1 MEKGLVHIYTGNGK
15 GKTTSAIGLGIRAY
29 GRGFK
34 VYMAQFLKSAETGE
48 LNVLKTLEPG
58 FTVKRFEMVNKFTW
72 SMNDAEKKETGEGI
86 DKLFDTTVIDSESG
100 AWDMLILDE
109 ILGAIKGGFISLQKV
124 VEFVKNKPYGLELIM
139 TGRAA
144 PEELVVLS
152 DYVSEINPI
161 KHPMD
166 KGIGARIGIES

>member
-34 VYMAQFLKSAETGE
+34 VYMAQFLKSAESGE
-48 LNVLKTLEPG
+48 LNVLKNLEPG
-58 FTVKRFEMVNKFTW
+58 FTVKRFEMVDKFTW
-72 SMNDAEKKETGEGI
+72 NMNEAEIKETGEGLN
-86 DKLFDTTVIDSESG
+86 KLFDLAITDTKNG

-109 ILGAIKGGFISLQKV
+109 ILGAIKGGFIPIQKV
-124 VEFVKNKPYGLELIM
+124 IEFVKNKPEGLELVM

-144 PEELVVLS
+144 PEELVALS

-161 KHPMD
+161 KHPLD

>member
-1 MEKGLVHIYTGNGK
+1 MKNGMVHIYTGHGK

-34 VYMAQFLKSAETGE
+34 IYMVQFLKSADTGE
-48 LNVLKTLEPG
+48 LNVIKNLEPG
-58 FTVKRFEMVNKFTW
+58 FTVKRSEMVNKFTW
-72 SMNDAEKKETGEGI
+72 NMNEEEKRQTTEGI
-86 DKLFDTTVIDSESG
+86 NKLFDTAVKDSESG

-109 ILGAIKGGFISLQKV
+109 VLGAIKGGFISLQKV
-124 VEFVKNKPYGLELIM
+124 AEFVKNKPHGLELVM

-144 PEELVVLS
+144 PEELIVLS

>member
-58 FTVKRFEMVNKFTW
+58 FTVKRFDMVNKFTW
-72 SMNDAEKKETGEGI
+72 NMNDAEKRETGEGI
-86 DKLFDTTVIDSESG
+86 NRLFDTAVEDTGSQ

-124 VEFVKNKPYGLELIM
+124 VEFVKNKPQGLELVM

-144 PEELVVLS
+144 PEELMALS

>member
-48 LNVLKTLEPG
+48 LNVLKNLEPG
-58 FTVKRFEMVNKFTW
+58 FIVKRFEMVDKFTW
-72 SMNDAEKKETGEGI
+72 NMNEDELKETGEGLN
-86 DKLFDTTVIDSESG
+86 KLFDKAVTDSQSG

-109 ILGAIKGGFISLQKV
+109 ILGAIKGGFIPLQKV
-124 VEFVKNKPYGLELIM
+124 IQFVKNKPEGLELVM
-139 TGRAA
+139 TGRAV
-144 PEELVVLS
+144 PDELVALS

-161 KHPMD
+161 KHPLD